1 MICSPLPCLEL
12 LPDKQVFIDKM
23 NSLPGILGVEVSSTE
38 MTKCG
43 INGTHTD
50 YVKVNGMEEHEYF
63 HALEAVLT
71 RIITSTKTVE
81 TSILIRMAIMNIRM
95 NIFTKLMRTVTRMNM
110 VIHTCMIMFTQAC
123 MRSVT

>member
-1 MICSPLPCLEL
+1 ML
-12 LPDKQVFIDKM
+12 
-23 NSLPGILGVEVSSTE
+23 SS
-38 MTKCG
+38 M
-43 INGTHTD
+43 
-50 YVKVNGMEEHEYF
+50 
-63 HALEAVLT
+63 LT

-95 NIFTKLMRTVTRMNM
+95 NM